1 MPVDIDKTD
10 ATKLLNDSYKA
21 CLQRPVLTC
30 PIKSTVDFVMNGR
43 NCLTYRYIMFTALL
57 AKAVDQ
63 TVDILSLQAG
73 DASGG
78 AYDARSLASK
88 VVYRFQATLLGNV
101 LDGSNSD
108 PLVNKPGRFMRLS
121 PDNAAAGGDPKLSL
135 QRLCEDLPEIKTS
148 EQARECVDYIIS
160 LLLAEKKAREAQRQN
175 FERIAADMSVFNVR
189 TFMSDL
195 LDQGFGGSALVLV
208 TTALYHLQFPD
219 EDYRIVAHPANQ
231 SGSSKRQFSDLD
243 ILYEDIPYMGTE
255 LKDKPFSASDVDHAA
270 ETAYNAGAS
279 SLLFVAG
286 RQSTFASQ
294 PPTYFANTREKYAK
308 KGMYVGVTSIDALM
322 DTVLSSH
329 MGANVIHLLDVIRGT
344 AEDIGALEAQ
354 MWIYEHLAFTETQ
367 LRVAEPSSNG
377 YPEE

>member
-1 MPVDIDKTD
+1 MPVDIDKTE
-10 ATKLLNDSYKA
+10 ATKLLNDSYKS
-21 CLQRPVLTC
+21 CVQHPVYQC
-30 PIKSTVDFVMNGR
+30 PIKNTIDFVMNGR

-88 VVYRFQATLLGNV
+88 VVYRFQTTLLGNV

-108 PLVNKPGRFMRLS
+108 PLVNKPGRFLRLS
-121 PDNAAAGGDPKLSL
+121 PDNAAAGGDPKVAL
-135 QRLCEDLPEIKTS
+135 QRLCEDLPEVRTS
-148 EQARECVDYIIS
+148 EQARECVDYIVS
-160 LLLAEKKAREAQRQN
+160 LLLAEKKAREAQRRSYEQV
-175 FERIAADMSVFNVR
+175 AADMSVFNVR
-189 TFMSDL
+189 AFMSDL

-208 TTALYHLQFPD
+208 TTALYHLQFSD
-219 EDYRIVAHPANQ
+219 DGYRIVAHPANQ

-243 ILYEDIPYMGTE
+243 TFFEDKPYMATE
-255 LKDKPFSASDVDHAA
+255 LKDKPFSASDVDHAS

-329 MGANVIHLLDVIRGT
+329 MGANVIHLLEVIRET

-354 MWIYEHLAFTETQ
+354 MWVYEHLAYAGAQ
-367 LRVAEPSSNG
+367 PRAAEPIV
-377 YPEE
+377 P